1 MHLSHMEIEVEFLS
15 KLTATGTN
23 KYGEVRLLHDFVHG
37 ALYFPGT
44 VDGEDLPSDGSLN
57 QHSTP

>member
-1 MHLSHMEIEVEFLS
+1 MEIEVEFLS